1 MIDDSTVTYYV
12 QISEELYDNL
22 DEDLFPEGFSLLYRL
37 DQPIVGGM
45 HTVKVADEGAGP
57 EFQDQLVEPVFQ
69 REDTIDY
76 GTVVTVIDRHIV
88 GRHIVG

>member
-1 MIDDSTVTYYV
+1 VHDMVTTYYTDV
-12 QISEELYDNL
+12 SVELYENI
-22 DEDLFPEGFSLLYRL
+22 DEDLLPEGFKILYRL
-37 DQPIVGGM
+37 DSPIVNDC
-45 HTVKVADEGAGP
+45 VRLKIEDAGAGP